1 MGVAD
6 DIQVHEA
13 PDGGWGVYLLLDG
26 YYADYAAAADAADRH
41 RERLQGAAEPSLTPR
56 ERQVL
61 RIAAT
66 SISGPEIA
74 VRLGVSR
81 ATVKTHL
88 SNIYRK
94 LGVPG
99 RVAAVTEGIRLGLI
113 DQPTPTAR
121 FAPGPN

>member
-1 MGVAD
+1 M
-6 DIQVHEA
+6 HEA
-13 PDGGWGVYLLLDG
+13 PGSGWGVYLLLDG
-26 YYADYAAAADAADRH
+26 YYADYSAAADAADRH
-41 RERLQGAAEPSLTPR
+41 RERLQGTSGRLTPR

-66 SISGPEIA
+66 SVSGPEIA
-74 VRLGVSR
+74 TRLGVSR

-121 FAPGPN
+121 FARR